1 MKLTKIVMAFAAT
14 GLLLSG
20 CNVTET
26 LTESSKIDYRSARK
40 GPSLDVPP
48 DLISPRSDDR
58 YRIPDQNT
66 NRTLSG
72 FQRGQG
78 SATVAGGPAV
88 LPGVD
93 GVRMERSGVQRWLV
107 VNKPPET
114 VWPIVKRFWT
124 DSGFA
129 AKVDSAES
137 GIFETDWAENRANI
151 PQDGLRKMLGKVFE
165 GMYDSGQRD
174 KFRTR
179 IERVKEGTEIY
190 LTHRGMEEIFENQ
203 QRKDR
208 TIWVARAT
216 DPELEA
222 EFLRRLM
229 TAFGATE
236 QALVAAGPV
245 SGSAASPAN
254 IAVKADR
261 ASIQGQGEE
270 QRLTITEGFDQ
281 AWRQLSLALDRG
293 GFTVEDRDR
302 SKGQFFVRYVDPETQ
317 AKLAEK
323 PGFLSR
329 VFGGAGA
336 ALDQTERFQ
345 LNVQRNGE
353 QTFVEVRDAKGASVP
368 VADRPTAGKILALLK
383 NQLN

>member
-1 MKLTKIVMAFAAT
+1 
-14 GLLLSG
+14 
-20 CNVTET
+20 
-26 LTESSKIDYRSARK
+26 
-40 GPSLDVPP
+40 
-48 DLISPRSDDR
+48 
-58 YRIPDQNT
+58 
-66 NRTLSG
+66 
-72 FQRGQG
+72 
-78 SATVAGGPAV
+78 
-88 LPGVD
+88 
-93 GVRMERSGVQRWLV
+93 
-107 VNKPPET
+107 
-114 VWPIVKRFWT
+114 
-124 DSGFA
+124 
-129 AKVDSAES
+129 
-137 GIFETDWAENRANI
+137 
-151 PQDGLRKMLGKVFE
+151 
-165 GMYDSGQRD
+165 
-174 KFRTR
+174 
-179 IERVKEGTEIY
+179 

-208 TIWVARAT
+208 TIWVPRAT

-236 QALVAAGPV
+236 QALVAAAPV
-245 SGSAASPAN
+245 PGSPSAASSGSPA
-254 IAVKADR
+254 R
-261 ASIQGQGEE
+261 AERAIIQGQGDD

-329 VFGGAGA
+329 VFGGAGSV
-336 ALDQTERFQ
+336 LDQTERFQ
-345 LNVQRNGE
+345 LSVQRNGE
-353 QTFVEVRDAKGASVP
+353 QTYVEVRDAKGASVP